1 MNEKENKNLLY
12 AMQSLGAVLEDK
24 DYTIRAKQFRINEL
38 EQQVNELTAKL
49 VNECGSEEQY
59 ESTIKAQKEHIVNLE
74 AKIYDL
80 EERIAIMTETEAPK
94 RACEFPMSD
103 DAPLAPMWDITP
115 AAKEVTEVTNVT
127 RVIEEGEEA

>member
-49 VNECGSEEQY
+49 VNETGSEEQY
-59 ESTIKAQKEHIVNLE
+59 ESTIKAQKEYIDFLN

-80 EERIAIMTETEAPK
+80 EERIAIMTESEMA
-94 RACEFPMSD
+94 EE
-103 DAPLAPMWDITP
+103 
-115 AAKEVTEVTNVT
+115 EVVETVNVT
-127 RVIEEGEEA
+127 RVLEGKKDV

>member
-59 ESTIKAQKEHIVNLE
+59 ESTIKAQKEHIDFLN

-94 RACEFPMSD
+94 HTCVDISSISQNPYQIPSERMSHND
-103 DAPLAPMWDITP
+103 EDLYTMQ
-115 AAKEVTEVTNVT
+115 
-127 RVIEEGEEA
+127 